1 MNKFQYQNYL
11 DFLRLLAVT
20 LVFFFHLNQKNFPF
34 GFIGVDIFFVISGYV
49 ITQSLFHYK
58 FLNNNFS
65 FLNFYSKRILR
76 LFPALFVMLVIFI
89 TFYLSFMSWSDF
101 ELKITIKSLISSIF
115 GISNLY
121 FFNNLDQFDY
131 FLIDEHS
138 IPLLHTWSL
147 SLEEQFYIFYPFILI
162 FIFIFFKEKKKFIN
176 VFVIFLISIY
186 LLSLIVFCGNFRISH
201 FYLPFGRVWE
211 LILGCFLFVIKN
223 DYTRNCLNRKYIN
236 FFLLTTVLVIILNF
250 NSILIKFDKILI
262 LISVFITSLIIN
274 NNKIIP
280 KYICKNNYVSFL
292 GRSSYSIYLY
302 HMPVIYFSNIFFNG
316 IDFYFYSIVMTFF
329 FSFFSYKFV
338 EPIRYNKSLLK
349 IFPNIIKGTTALIVI
364 LFFVIQLNEI
374 KLRNLVYDLIL
385 KTNNFATIYNLNKKS
400 ISNRKLAKWEL
411 DVDHCSKKEESFKR
425 STYLNCIKSDASNN
439 DLFFLVGDSYGEH
452 FINTLANI
460 TSIKNLYYAR
470 LDNENFESDI
480 DLDNTHNLFNNYLNT
495 SINFKKNKTVIIS
508 ISYPND
514 LNHIKIQ
521 TFLSKFKNNEK
532 FIFIAPHKVFNIRDE
547 CKTLN
552 DNLVLNCIASN
563 NIEQNSKIIKVIE
576 KLDAR
581 KNIFIYDFKDKFCK
595 KEICYSYL
603 IEKDK
608 FVFSDNFSHLT
619 KEFAE
624 FLSKDFEK
632 FLDKNIFK

>member
-1 MNKFQYQNYL
+1 MRVRFSLRPPIRMNKFQYQNYL
-11 DFLRLLAVT
+11 DFLRLLAVA

-274 NNKIIP
+274 YNKIIP

-480 DLDNTHNLFNNYLNT
+480 DLDNTHNLFNSYLNT

-547 CKTLN
+547 FN
-552 DNLVLNCIASN
+552 Y
-563 NIEQNSKIIKVIE
+563 
-576 KLDAR
+576 
-581 KNIFIYDFKDKFCK
+581 IF
-595 KEICYSYL
+595 
-603 IEKDK
+603 
-608 FVFSDNFSHLT
+608 V
-619 KEFAE
+619 
-624 FLSKDFEK
+624 
-632 FLDKNIFK
+632 

>member
-274 NNKIIP
+274 YNKIIP

-576 KLDAR
+576 KLDTR

>member
-576 KLDAR
+576 KLDTR

>member
-1 MNKFQYQNYL
+1 
-11 DFLRLLAVT
+11 
-20 LVFFFHLNQKNFPF
+20 
-34 GFIGVDIFFVISGYV
+34 
-49 ITQSLFHYK
+49 
-58 FLNNNFS
+58 
-65 FLNFYSKRILR
+65 
-76 LFPALFVMLVIFI
+76 
-89 TFYLSFMSWSDF
+89 
-101 ELKITIKSLISSIF
+101 
-115 GISNLY
+115 
-121 FFNNLDQFDY
+121 
-131 FLIDEHS
+131 
-138 IPLLHTWSL
+138 
-147 SLEEQFYIFYPFILI
+147 
-162 FIFIFFKEKKKFIN
+162 
-176 VFVIFLISIY
+176 
-186 LLSLIVFCGNFRISH
+186 
-201 FYLPFGRVWE
+201 
-211 LILGCFLFVIKN
+211 
-223 DYTRNCLNRKYIN
+223 
-236 FFLLTTVLVIILNF
+236 
-250 NSILIKFDKILI
+250 
-262 LISVFITSLIIN
+262 
-274 NNKIIP
+274 
-280 KYICKNNYVSFL
+280 
-292 GRSSYSIYLY
+292 
-302 HMPVIYFSNIFFNG
+302 
-316 IDFYFYSIVMTFF
+316 MTFF